1 MFADAPFAGMA
12 EELDVEDVR
21 HVASLARV
29 RVTDDEASE
38 FVEEFNDVLGY
49 FETLDDVPDDVEAED
64 DFENVMRADEPRPS
78 LSQEDALKN
87 AEETEDGYFKGP
99 SVS

>member
-1 MFADAPFAGMA
+1 M
-12 EELDVEDVR
+12 EQELDAEDVR
-21 HVASLARV
+21 HVAELARV
-29 RVTDDEASE
+29 DVTDDEAEE
-38 FVEEFNDVLGY
+38 FVDEFNDVLGY

-64 DFENVMRADEPRPS
+64 DFENVMRADEQRPS
-78 LSQEDALKN
+78 LSQDDALAN

>member
-1 MFADAPFAGMA
+1 MEEQLDAG
-12 EELDVEDVR
+12 DVN

-29 RVTDDEASE
+29 DVTDDEAEE
-38 FVEEFNDVLGY
+38 FVEGFNDVLEY
-49 FETLDDVPDDVEAED
+49 FETLDDVPEDVEAED
-64 DFENVMRADEPRPS
+64 DLENVTRADEPRPS
-78 LSQEDALKN
+78 LPQDEAIKN

>member
-1 MFADAPFAGMA
+1 M
-12 EELDVEDVR
+12 EEEQELDANDVR
-21 HVASLARV
+21 HVAELARV
-29 RVTDDEASE
+29 DVTDDEAKE
-38 FVEEFNDVLGY
+38 FVDEFNDVLGY

-78 LSQEDALKN
+78 LSQDDALAN

>member
-1 MFADAPFAGMA
+1 MD
-12 EELDVEDVR
+12 ERIESDDVK
-21 HVASLARV
+21 HVAELARV
-29 RVTDDEASE
+29 EVTDEEARG
-38 FVEEFNDVLGY
+38 FVDEFNDVLDY

-64 DFENVMRADEPRPS
+64 DFENVTRADEPEPS
-78 LSQEDALKN
+78 LSQEEALSN